1 MFGYIIVNQG
11 EMKFKEYDVYHSYYC
26 GLCRKL
32 KERYGW
38 RGQMTLSFDMTFLVM
53 ILTSLYEPA
62 TEEGRTG
69 CVAHPFEKHVTRTNR
84 FSDYAADMNILLTYY
99 KCIDDWEDEKKY
111 GRRLMG
117 AGLRPSFGRI
127 RKAYPDKAYKIE
139 RALADLRSLEKQKE
153 NDIDKMAGLFG
164 EVMAEILSYEADGW
178 REGLRRL
185 GFYLGKFIYL
195 MDAYEDIEKDIAGG
209 NYNPFWKKYE
219 DLDFE
224 EECATIL
231 TMMMAECSKEFEK
244 LPIIDNVEILRNI
257 LYSGVWYR
265 YEQVREKR
273 SKATDKTSEP
283 DKLIKEQ

>member
-32 KERYGW
+32 KERYGL

-53 ILTSLYEPA
+53 ILTSLYEPETA
-62 TEEGRTG
+62 EGRTV
-69 CVAHPFEKHVTRTNR
+69 CIAHPFEKHLTRTNR

-99 KCIDDWEDEKKY
+99 KCMDDWEDEKKY
-111 GRRLMG
+111 RRRLMG
-117 AGLRPSFGRI
+117 EGLRPAFCRI
-127 RKAYPDKAYKIE
+127 RKTYPDKAYKIE
-139 RALADLRSLEKQKE
+139 RALADLRSFEKQKVS
-153 NDIDKMAGLFG
+153 DIDKMAGLFG
-164 EVMAEILSYEADGW
+164 EVMAEIMDFEPDGW
-178 REGLRRL
+178 QDGLRKL

-195 MDAYEDIEKDIAGG
+195 MDAYEDIEKDLSDG

-219 DLDFE
+219 DPDFE
-224 EECATIL
+224 EECRTIL

-244 LPIIDNVEILRNI
+244 LPIIDNIEILRNI

-265 YEQVREKR
+265 YEQV
-273 SKATDKTSEP
+273 
-283 DKLIKEQ
+283 KEERTKS